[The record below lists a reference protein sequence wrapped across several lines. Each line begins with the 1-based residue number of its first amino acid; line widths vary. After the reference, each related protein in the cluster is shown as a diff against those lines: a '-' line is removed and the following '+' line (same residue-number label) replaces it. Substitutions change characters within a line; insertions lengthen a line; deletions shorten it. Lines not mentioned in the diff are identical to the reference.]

1 MTEYISWGKWLLLVL
16 VAVALVILSLTTGCT
31 LFMHSDSTYTPKA
44 TDDGSG
50 GAIVV
55 YQDVKGSK
63 RYFYVQRI
71 DSDGK
76 GLWGDRGTIIGSTQS
91 ESNSFP
97 VLDIVGDGAGG
108 AIIGWPDLSPN
119 QFRST
124 RYVSK
129 ISSEGN
135 ALWRRDFVSFDK
147 LVSDGNGGA
156 IIAFDH
162 TIGADVTEYDETS
175 FVLVRIDSQ
184 GNYPWGLQGVS
195 ISRKGYWPNT
205 LRVISDGASG
215 VIVVW
220 EEMESQA
227 GLTPPNATYTWRIM
241 AQRIDTTGK
250 VSWGDNGVILSA
262 NPENTVIEEPSITSD
277 GSGGA
282 IVAWHQY
289 PSGKVVGGS
298 PEWFLQDIFVQ
309 RVDAGGDILWQRG
322 SIPLGIVH
330 VAETASPHTPLVV
343 SQGSEGA
350 IVIWEDLRNG
360 LASIYAQRVA
370 ADGTLSW
377 QPGGVETLYVKS
389 NASLAFRQIVADGQG
404 GAIVSC
410 RFNEAGTGKKGILVQ
425 KLDSAGKLMWSGSGI
440 RVISGDTTN
449 YSLSFDGQGGAII
462 SWGAG
467 ASGESYIQRVSAE
480 GTILWKD
487 KGIRLSP

>member
-1 MTEYISWGKWLLLVL
+1 M
-16 VAVALVILSLTTGCT
+16 
-31 LFMHSDSTYTPKA
+31 
-44 TDDGSG
+44 
-50 GAIVV
+50 
-55 YQDVKGSK
+55 
-63 RYFYVQRI
+63 
-71 DSDGK
+71 
-76 GLWGDRGTIIGSTQS
+76 
-91 ESNSFP
+91 
-97 VLDIVGDGAGG
+97 
-108 AIIGWPDLSPN
+108 
-119 QFRST
+119 
-124 RYVSK
+124 
-129 ISSEGN
+129 
-135 ALWRRDFVSFDK
+135 SFDK
-147 LVSDGNGGA
+147 LISDGNGGA

-162 TIGADVTEYDETS
+162 SIGADVIGYDETS

-184 GNYPWGLQGVS
+184 GSYPWGLQGVS
-195 ISRKGYWPNT
+195 IPRKGYWPNT

-227 GLTPPNATYTWRIM
+227 GPTPPNATYTWRIM

-262 NPENTVIEEPSITSD
+262 NPENTIIEEPSITSD

-309 RVDAGGDILWQRG
+309 RIDAGGDILWQRG
-322 SIPLGIVH
+322 GIPLGIVH

-389 NASLAFRQIVADGQG
+389 NASLAFRQIVANGQG

-425 KLDSAGKLMWSGSGI
+425 KLDSAGKLMWPGRGI
-440 RVISGDTTN
+440 RVLNGDTTN
-449 YSLSFDGQGGAII
+449 YSLSFDGQGGVIV
-462 SWGAG
+462 SWEPGYLGSHIFKESVPKAQSSGKTRGA
-467 ASGESYIQRVSAE
+467 
-480 GTILWKD
+480 D
-487 KGIRLSP
+487 